1 MLGRYDTLRAL
12 RGHFSPHFV
21 AVRPDVVLSEA
32 VADGLPQSLQ
42 FPLVTATIGHQFDHS
57 GAHLLPFEF
66 VM

>member
-12 RGHFSPHFV
+12 RGHLAPFCCGSP
-21 AVRPDVVLSEA
+21 RLVLSEA

-57 GAHLLPFEF
+57 AEHLLPFEF